1 MESRKSCLGHAEI
14 TSFEFLV
21 LFKDKGCKES
31 PRFNLF
37 VSDVNQGNREREA
50 RFKIFLCGIHNC
62 RLT

>member
-1 MESRKSCLGHAEI
+1 MKSRKSCLGRAEI

-21 LFKDKGCKES
+21 LFKDKGCKVC
-31 PRFNLF
+31 PRFNFFFLMLIK
-37 VSDVNQGNREREA
+37 GTEREA